1 MKIRFGDC
9 FDFSVLLTSL
19 LRGAGYD
26 AYCVSG
32 YAPQWVT
39 EMDQKHTDIPL
50 ELLRSTEEE
59 KKEKPD
65 PDAELLARL
74 GGRYPL
80 KIRIE
85 HRSRYLE
92 ARDKEAKDTE
102 EKRLHPPVEKPA
114 VRVIPEVRADRACA

>member
-1 MKIRFGDC
+1 M
-9 FDFSVLLTSL
+9 LLTSL

-39 EMDQKHTDIPL
+39 EMDQKSTDIPL
-50 ELLRSTEEE
+50 ELLKSTEEE
-59 KKEKPD
+59 KKVKPD

-74 GGRYPL
+74 GSRYPL

-92 ARDKEAKDTE
+92 ARDKESKDAE
-102 EKRLHPPVEKPA
+102 EKRVHPPEVKVP
-114 VRVIPEVRADRACA
+114 VRVIPEVYALCPYLLPWPL